1 MGQHSPRADCTRAG
15 AWWRLTRRTRR
26 AQTGELQRGERRL
39 AFEGV
44 LYAAR
49 FISSLRSS
57 PCPAGGQTPPAC
69 AMTLPGSA
77 RAWLAGAFIGS
88 LLLRAGAADAQAVA
102 ASAPPNAASAGAA
115 VQSVAQPTAHA
126 LSLAEAVRIAVL
138 KSEAV
143 EIAQAGI
150 MRARGQVQQARAGWF
165 PQLSINGA
173 YTRTVL
179 TQYSAF
185 NRVFGSS
192 SSPSQP
198 NSSALQALCAPHLD
212 SLATPGERQAAFN
225 AAQSCPSGINGVNF
239 SSVGFGALNQYSLG
253 LNFSQTLFSGQV
265 LAQNQAASSPRRSAE
280 IEVHAQT
287 AQVTYNVTQ
296 AYYDAAL
303 ADRLVTIAESTLV
316 EADQT
321 YRQTQVGTHV
331 GSQSDFD
338 LLQSQVTRNNQ
349 VPIVIQRRGD
359 RDIAYY
365 RLKQLLKLPL
375 DEAVALTTDV
385 EDSTAAPDGVHLV
398 SLATSVAPNGVV
410 TTTDTIA
417 QPLDTA
423 VARRSTVREQVE
435 TVKEEAALR
444 RLAVSERLP
453 TLSLTSFYQRIAYP
467 VGIPSLP
474 DFLTNWNVAV
484 GFTVPVFTGGRINGD
499 ILIARANLVEAQA
512 RLQQTRELAALD
524 ARTAIANLRQANAAW
539 RATVGT
545 VSQAARAYQIA
556 ELRYREGISTQTEL
570 TNQRLAQE
578 QALANRAQAAR
589 NLQVARIHIALIAD
603 LPLSNTGQA
612 GASAAQSSSQ
622 GSPSSTTSPQ
632 QGTPQQGAP
641 PTVPGVP
648 GAPGRPGAPG
658 ATTPTPTTMT
668 SSGTSGSDR

>member
-1 MGQHSPRADCTRAG
+1 MEASASRASRP
-15 AWWRLTRRTRR
+15 
-26 AQTGELQRGERRL
+26 QTGELQNGERRL
-39 AFEGV
+39 PFEGV
-44 LYAAR
+44 MHAVR
-49 FISSLRSS
+49 FISPPLS
-57 PCPAGGQTPPAC
+57 PLSCVGGHAPPPRRVI
-69 AMTLPGSA
+69 LPRGV
-77 RAWLAGAFIGS
+77 RAWLAGALIGRV
-88 LLLRAGAADAQAVA
+88 LLTAGVVEGQAVA
-102 ASAPPNAASAGAA
+102 PPSAGPNAASFDTTAQA
-115 VQSVAQPTAHA
+115 AQPPAAHP

-143 EIAQAGI
+143 GIAQAGI
-150 MRARGQVQQARAGWF
+150 MRARGQVQQARSGWF
-165 PQLSINGA
+165 PQLSIAGA
-173 YTRTVL
+173 YTRTLL

-185 NRVFGSS
+185 NRVFGGSTTS
-192 SSPSQP
+192 EPSPST
-198 NSSALQALCAPHLD
+198 LQALCTPRLD
-212 SLATPGERQAAFN
+212 TLATPGERQAAFN
-225 AAQSCPSGINGVNF
+225 AAQSCPSGVNGINF

-253 LNFSQTLFSGQV
+253 LNFSQTIFSGQV

-280 IEVHAQT
+280 IEVRAQT
-287 AQVTYNVTQ
+287 AQVTYDVTQ

-321 YRQTQVGTHV
+321 YRQAQVGTHV
-331 GSQSDFD
+331 GTQSDFD

-349 VPIVIQRRGD
+349 VPVVIQRRGD

-375 DEAVALTTDV
+375 DAAVTLTTDV

-398 SLATSVAPNGVV
+398 SLATSVGPNGVV

-423 VARRSTVREQVE
+423 VARRSAVREQVE

-453 TLSLTSFYQRIAYP
+453 TLSLSSFYQRIAYP

-474 DFLTNWNVAV
+474 DFLTNWNVAL
-484 GFTVPVFTGGRINGD
+484 GFTVPVFTGGHINGD
-499 ILIARANLVEAQA
+499 ILVARANLIEAQA

-524 ARTAIANLRQANAAW
+524 ARTAIANLRQSDAAW

-589 NLQVARIHIALIAD
+589 NLQVARIYLALIAD
-603 LPLSNTGQA
+603 LPLSNTSQA
-612 GASAAQSSSQ
+612 GASAAQSASQ

-632 QGTPQQGAP
+632 QGAPPQGAP
-641 PTVPGVP
+641 PTVPGAPGAPGAPGVP
-648 GAPGRPGAPG
+648 GAPGSA
-658 ATTPTPTTMT
+658 TPTPATMT
-668 SSGTSGSDR
+668 STGTPGNSVQ